1 MLNVQIYTFFFNC
14 RNLAPIFRRILNFLA
29 RGTAFCRELKG
40 RKRREDTAGWAG
52 CLKSRKNLCAV
63 LIQIARRLRRSNKRR
78 YANIRRRSG
87 AQHCSSLCSQ
97 SEGDDFIADTPQ
109 KSEPIADLSIFA
121 TCPWPSLCEQS
132 ELQCCA
138 ATDDYAGQRKS
149 PLRGRYR
156 LFSNLGFLG
165 F

>member
-29 RGTAFCRELKG
+29 RETAFCRELND
-40 RKRREDTAGWAG
+40 RKRQEDAAGWAG

-87 AQHCSSLCSQ
+87 AQQ
-97 SEGDDFIADTPQ
+97 TIMRASENLRCEGAIASFPTLVFLDFEHTQRGVVGNAPRVITIWHTANL
-109 KSEPIADLSIFA
+109 PIR
-121 TCPWPSLCEQS
+121 PSVCLAS
-132 ELQCCA
+132 A
-138 ATDDYAGQRKS
+138 
-149 PLRGRYR
+149 
-156 LFSNLGFLG
+156 
-165 F
+165 

>member
-1 MLNVQIYTFFFNC
+1 MQIYTFFFNC

-29 RGTAFCRELKG
+29 RETAFCRELND
-40 RKRREDTAGWAG
+40 RKRQEDAAGWAG

-97 SEGDDFIADTPQ
+97 SEGGRRLWRTYSGLKHFRDVSVALTLRA
-109 KSEPIADLSIFA
+109 KLA
-121 TCPWPSLCEQS
+121 TVLRRNRRLCGPAKIS
-132 ELQCCA
+132 A
-138 ATDDYAGQRKS
+138 ARALS
-149 PLRGRYR
+149 PLFQPWFSWILNTRRGA
-156 LFSNLGFLG
+156 
-165 F
+165 